1 MLRLTLFLL
10 VALAPVPTLAQP
22 QAAGTVINIVGTTT
36 VARATSPQ
44 PIGLSLK
51 DAIFLNDR
59 IVTGDGSSV
68 KLLFGDKVVVTMRE
82 RSALTLS
89 EVHGLAT
96 INLVAGKMAL
106 ALSKDRMRPDESL
119 EVRTPNAI
127 ARVRSTIVAVEVAER
142 PAVETT
148 ITVLRGVVFAG
159 SISSLSRASL
169 GPNQSV
175 TITGNVLGP
184 VRMLERPAAWWMNEG

>member
-1 MLRLTLFLL
+1 
-10 VALAPVPTLAQP
+10 
-22 QAAGTVINIVGTTT
+22 
-36 VARATSPQ
+36 
-44 PIGLSLK
+44 
-51 DAIFLNDR
+51 
-59 IVTGDGSSV
+59 
-68 KLLFGDKVVVTMRE
+68 MRE
-82 RSALTLS
+82 RSVLSLS

-96 INLVAGKMAL
+96 INLVTGKIAL

>member
-1 MLRLTLFLL
+1 MLPLTLFLL
-10 VALAPVPTLAQP
+10 VALAPVPALAQP
-22 QAAGTVINIVGTTT
+22 QAAGTVISIEGTTT

-44 PIGLSLK
+44 PIVLSLK

-68 KLLFGDKVVVTMRE
+68 KLLFGGKVVVTMRE
-82 RSALTLS
+82 RSVLSLS

-96 INLVAGKMAL
+96 INLVTGKIAL

-159 SISSLSRASL
+159 SISSLSRASRFL
-169 GPNQSV
+169 SAPLSEGPTKNSLPFNAPS
-175 TITGNVLGP
+175 T
-184 VRMLERPAAWWMNEG
+184 

>member
-22 QAAGTVINIVGTTT
+22 QAAGTVINVEGTTT

-44 PIGLSLK
+44 PIVLSLK
-51 DAIFLNDR
+51 DAIFLN
-59 IVTGDGSSV
+59 V
-68 KLLFGDKVVVTMRE
+68 FGGKVVVTMRE

-96 INLVAGKMAL
+96 INLVTGKMAL
-106 ALSKDRMRPDESL
+106 ALSKDRMRPEESL

-127 ARVRSTIVAVEVAER
+127 AWVRSTIVAVEVAER
-142 PAVETT
+142 LGVETT

-169 GPNQSV
+169 GPNQSL

-184 VRMLERPAAWWMNEG
+184 VRMLERPAPWWMNEG

>member
-22 QAAGTVINIVGTTT
+22 QAAGTIINIEGTTT

-44 PIGLSLK
+44 PIVLSLE
-51 DAIFLNDR
+51 DAIFPNDR
-59 IVTGDGSSV
+59 I
-68 KLLFGDKVVVTMRE
+68 
-82 RSALTLS
+82 
-89 EVHGLAT
+89 
-96 INLVAGKMAL
+96 
-106 ALSKDRMRPDESL
+106 
-119 EVRTPNAI
+119 
-127 ARVRSTIVAVEVAER
+127 
-142 PAVETT
+142 ETT